1 MIRNYLKIAW
11 RNLLKHKAYSLINII
26 GLAMGAAICLLI
38 VLYVQSERSV
48 DAWRPGADNVYRMAL
63 IRKYPTRESSYAII
77 PQSFARTVKE
87 ELPEVEEAVRVFDFF
102 NNGTLQVRHGDER
115 FEETKV
121 YLADP
126 TFFNIFKSTLLYGSE
141 AKALSEPNSIVLSES
156 TARKYFGDPARAVG
170 QILVPEIN
178 DQQPLEVSAVYQ
190 DWPEASHFTFNAIV
204 TTAGLDNF
212 EQENYTGFSAHTYFR
227 LHDGASPEK
236 VEAAMPDI
244 IRKFAAGSIQR
255 SFFMPIDDFM
265 AQGNGYTYFLQPLK
279 KIYLTS
285 HLENELR
292 VNGNETTLYIFGLV
306 AIFIL
311 FIACVNFVNLATARA
326 SERAKEVGIRKTF
339 GSERRMLIFQF
350 ISESFLISFLSMA
363 VAVGI
368 FALLLPVFND
378 ISGKNFAFASLA
390 SPGAIALLVAFTC
403 ITGSLAGVYPAFV
416 LSAFNPIQVL
426 RGRFRSG
433 SHGRSIRSG
442 LVVFQFA
449 ISVILIIC
457 TLVVNRQM
465 DYMTGDRLG
474 FNKDQTVILERTDLL
489 GENTRAFKNELTA
502 MRGVRNVTGSTALP
516 GQQNF
521 FGVSWS
527 TPEKRNEPMTG
538 RGILADEDYAEAL
551 GLKVVKGRFFSR
563 EFPTDSL
570 GVVLNEKA
578 AAELGLPDD
587 PIGQRLITPDGF
599 LNGPEGA
606 EKTYHVIGVVK
617 DFHYQSLHEPITPL
631 VFTSGAPFNNVLGLT
646 AVHVEAGAMEQVLT
660 QIKELWGRFV
670 PEKPLTFQFLDQTIA
685 NQYDTERTA
694 RKVFTFFSFIT
705 IFIACIGLLGLAA
718 YTTRQRVHE
727 IGVRKVLGASVSNI
741 VLMLSRNFIKLVGIA
756 TLVAVPVAWYFM
768 HRWLQNFTYRID
780 SSWDLFVWAS
790 AIALATAF
798 LTISFQAVRAALQ
811 NPVKSLRTE

>member
-11 RNLLKHKAYSLINII
+11 RNLMKHKAYSLINIV

-38 VLYVQSERSV
+38 VLYIQSERSV
-48 DAWRPGADNVYRMAL
+48 DQWRADADNVYRMAL
-63 IRKYPTRESSYAII
+63 IRKYPTRATSYAIV
-77 PQSFARTVKE
+77 PQSFAKTVKE
-87 ELPEVEEAVRVFDFF
+87 ELPEVDQAVRVFNFF
-102 NNGTLQVRHGDER
+102 NNGTLQIRRGDEK

-121 YLADP
+121 LMADP
-126 TFFNIFKSTLLYGSE
+126 AFFDIFKSNLLYGSAE
-141 AKALSEPNSIVLSES
+141 KALAEPNSIVLTET

-170 QILVPEIN
+170 QILIPEIN
-178 DQQPLEVSAVYQ
+178 NEQPLEVTAVYE
-190 DWPEASHFTFNAIV
+190 DWPEASHFTYNALI
-204 TTAGLDNF
+204 TTAELENF
-212 EQENYTGFSAHTYFR
+212 EEENYTGFSAHTYFR
-227 LHDGASPEK
+227 LHDGSSPDK
-236 VEAAMPDI
+236 VEAAMPGI

-255 SFFMPIDDFM
+255 SFSMPVDEFL

-285 HLENELR
+285 HLEGELR

-311 FIACVNFVNLATARA
+311 FIACVNFINLATARA

-339 GSERRMLIFQF
+339 GSERRMLIIQF
-350 ISESFLISFLSMA
+350 ISESFLISFLSMV

-378 ISGKNFAFASLA
+378 ISGKAFVFSALT
-390 SPGAIALLVAFTC
+390 SPSAIALLVAFTC

-416 LSAFNPIQVL
+416 LSSFNPIQVL

-474 FNKDQTVILERTDLL
+474 FNKDQTVILERTDLV
-489 GENTRAFKNELTA
+489 GENTRAFKNELA
-502 MRGVRNVTGSTALP
+502 NIRGVLKVTGSSALP
-516 GQQNF
+516 GQQNY
-521 FGVSWS
+521 FGVSWA

-538 RGILADEDYAEAL
+538 RGILVDEDYSDAL
-551 GLKVVKGRFFSR
+551 GLQLVKGRFFSLD
-563 EFPTDSL
+563 FPTDSL

-578 AAELGLPDD
+578 AAELGLPED
-587 PIGQRLITPDGF
+587 PIGQRLITPEQF

-646 AVHVEAGAMEQVLT
+646 AVHVEAGAMEQVLAQVRET
-660 QIKELWGRFV
+660 WTRFV

-741 VLMLSRNFIKLVGIA
+741 VLMLSRNFIKLVGMA

-790 AIALATAF
+790 GIALATAF
-798 LTISFQAVRAALQ
+798 LTISFQAVRAAVQ

>member
-11 RNLLKHKAYSLINII
+11 RNLMKHKAYSLINIV

-38 VLYVQSERSV
+38 VLYIQSERSV
-48 DAWRPGADNVYRMAL
+48 DAWRPDADNVYRMAL

-87 ELPEVEEAVRVFDFF
+87 ELPEVEQAVRVFDFF
-102 NNGTLQVRHGDER
+102 NNGTLQIRHGDER

-121 YLADP
+121 LMADP
-126 TFFNIFKSTLLYGSE
+126 TFFDIFKSKLLYGSAE
-141 AKALSEPNSIVLSES
+141 KALSEPNSMVLNES

-170 QILVPEIN
+170 QVLIPEIN
-178 DQQPLEVSAVYQ
+178 NEQPLEVSAVVQ
-190 DWPEASHFTFNAIV
+190 DWPEASHFTFNALIS
-204 TTAGLDNF
+204 TAGLDNF
-212 EQENYTGFSAHTYFR
+212 EEENYTGFSAHTYFR
-227 LHDGASPEK
+227 LHEGASPDK
-236 VEAAMPDI
+236 VEAAMPGI

-285 HLENELR
+285 HLENEFR
-292 VNGNETTLYIFGLV
+292 ANGNETTLYIFGLV

-311 FIACVNFVNLATARA
+311 FIACVNFINLATARA

-350 ISESFLISFLSMA
+350 ISESFLISFLAMA
-363 VAVGI
+363 VAVAI
-368 FALLLPVFND
+368 FALLVPVFND
-378 ISGKNFAFASLA
+378 ISGKEFTFGSLA
-390 SPGAIALLVAFTC
+390 SPGAVTLLVVFTC
-403 ITGSLAGVYPAFV
+403 ITGSLAGIYPAFV
-416 LSAFNPIQVL
+416 LSSFSPILVL
-426 RGRFRSG
+426 RGRFKSG
-433 SHGRSIRSG
+433 VQGRSIRSG

-465 DYMTGDRLG
+465 DFMTGDRLG
-474 FNKDQTVILERTDLL
+474 FNKEQTVILERTDML
-489 GENTRAFKNELTA
+489 GENTRAFKNELTNIQ
-502 MRGVRNVTGSTALP
+502 GVLKVTGSTALP
-516 GQQNF
+516 GQQNY
-521 FGVSWS
+521 FGTSWS
-527 TPEKRNEPMTG
+527 TFEKRNEPITG
-538 RGILADEDYAEAL
+538 RGILVDEDYAEAL
-551 GLKVVKGRFFSR
+551 SLELVKGRFFSR
-563 EFPTDSL
+563 DFPTDSL

-587 PIGQRLITPDGF
+587 PIGQRLITPDPF

-606 EKTYHVIGVVK
+606 ERTYHVIGVVK

-631 VFTSGAPFNNVLGLT
+631 IFTSGAIFNNILGLT
-646 AVHVEAGAMEQVLT
+646 AIHVEAGAMEQVLT
-660 QIKELWGRFV
+660 QVQDVWARFV

-727 IGVRKVLGASVSNI
+727 IGVRKVLGASVGNI

-756 TLVAVPVAWYFM
+756 TLVAIPVAWYFM

-790 AIALATAF
+790 AIAVATAF
-798 LTISFQAVRAALQ
+798 LTISFQAIRAAVQ